1 MIIKLREASKS
12 MAMWV
17 VLGVLALGFG
27 LSFGLPS
34 DAITLGSKPI
44 AKVYGEPIAGTDF
57 AYQEA
62 AIKLSPMVQIPK
74 NDPRMQELMGV
85 KEETVEAIIERRVL
99 AKVAEEMGLHA
110 RLQDAEDLTFR
121 GHLIVM
127 GDTFDWLGGQKFN
140 YDQVFKRWLLR
151 TLRVSERDYLEIQ
164 RQELLARTVRDVVTS
179 SVVIP
184 EPELRQAYDEEANQ
198 MSLRYVR
205 FQAAHYADLVDPE
218 PDEIDAYVSGH
229 KDELKQQY
237 TSQGVR
243 FSKLPKQ
250 VRLRFIQVKRP
261 APAADD
267 AEDTVKAEVA
277 EKDAQAKT
285 RIEAAVTAL
294 GEGKD
299 FRQVAREFSED
310 PSTARRGGDYD
321 WVSLEGT
328 GSGLEGIVDETAKS
342 LEPGQT
348 SEVVAGTE
356 AYYIVRVDG
365 LREGDVA
372 EADALRELAVDA
384 MMRDGGKTLAK
395 QAADEALLKLKE

>member
-205 FQAAHYADLVDPE
+205 FQAAHYADLVDP
-218 PDEIDAYVSGH
+218 
-229 KDELKQQY
+229 
-237 TSQGVR
+237 
-243 FSKLPKQ
+243 
-250 VRLRFIQVKRP
+250 
-261 APAADD
+261 
-267 AEDTVKAEVA
+267 
-277 EKDAQAKT
+277 
-285 RIEAAVTAL
+285 
-294 GEGKD
+294 
-299 FRQVAREFSED
+299 
-310 PSTARRGGDYD
+310 
-321 WVSLEGT
+321 
-328 GSGLEGIVDETAKS
+328 
-342 LEPGQT
+342 
-348 SEVVAGTE
+348 
-356 AYYIVRVDG
+356 
-365 LREGDVA
+365 
-372 EADALRELAVDA
+372 
-384 MMRDGGKTLAK
+384 
-395 QAADEALLKLKE
+395 